1 MALEAWRSH
10 LRHMHDYLPDRII
23 PNATHLD
30 HVKILN
36 AALTDY
42 KRQWEKQGLYGR
54 RLLEFNHEQY
64 APICRKYKIPEETC
78 SPSELM
84 RAVERRDM
92 NVVYRKRCCPINKF
106 YSMIITDTPGFISA
120 PDKSIRKPVVKSQE
134 QRPAEKSH
142 HKEDPIR
149 KDAQSNPIR
158 RNPAINPMAGGS
170 DNTPWNHA
178 PTGSTKLDVLIR
190 KPSVNQRDLKKGQS
204 FNPIAG
210 EEKGDDDNEG
220 GDGMED
226 VENSLYD
233 NRMVPADKKVLMDVL
248 WKINCIKTKHLPK
261 EYTTQRQNALDKA
274 QREFEA
280 RGQTPAYL
288 DGVKP
293 PWNGGVG
300 LAFARY
306 NEMILAK
313 LEMQLS
319 LLRESNAQACKLKD
333 ASLDTN
339 GPRGQGR
346 R

>member
-1 MALEAWRSH
+1 
-10 LRHMHDYLPDRII
+10 
-23 PNATHLD
+23 
-30 HVKILN
+30 
-36 AALTDY
+36 
-42 KRQWEKQGLYGR
+42 
-54 RLLEFNHEQY
+54 
-64 APICRKYKIPEETC
+64 
-78 SPSELM
+78 
-84 RAVERRDM
+84 
-92 NVVYRKRCCPINKF
+92 
-106 YSMIITDTPGFISA
+106 
-120 PDKSIRKPVVKSQE
+120 
-134 QRPAEKSH
+134 
-142 HKEDPIR
+142 
-149 KDAQSNPIR
+149 
-158 RNPAINPMAGGS
+158 MAGGS
-170 DNTPWNHA
+170 DNTPWNHT

-190 KPSVNQRDLKKGQS
+190 KPSVNQGDLKKGQS

-210 EEKGDDDNEG
+210 EEKGDDDEG

-233 NRMVPADKKVLMDVL
+233 SRMVPADKKVLMDVL
-248 WKINCIKTKHLPK
+248 WKINCIKTKNLPK

-300 LAFARY
+300 LAFTRY

-313 LEMQLS
+313 LEMQLN

>member
-1 MALEAWRSH
+1 MGEARALRETTI
-10 LRHMHDYLPDRII
+10 RIQSRTI
-23 PNATHLD
+23 
-30 HVKILN
+30 
-36 AALTDY
+36 
-42 KRQWEKQGLYGR
+42 
-54 RLLEFNHEQY
+54 
-64 APICRKYKIPEETC
+64 APICRKYYIPEETC
-78 SPSELM
+78 SPKELM
-84 RAVERRDM
+84 GALERRDM

-120 PDKSIRKPVVKSQE
+120 PDKSIRKPHSKSYE
-134 QRPAEKSH
+134 QRPTEKSH

-149 KDAQSNPIR
+149 KDAKSEVIR
-158 RNPAINPMAGGS
+158 RNLAINPMARGS
-170 DNTPWNHA
+170 DNTPWNHT

-190 KPSVNQRDLKKGQS
+190 KPSVNQGDLKQGQS

-210 EEKGDDDNEG
+210 EEKGDSSEG
-220 GDGMED
+220 GNEMED

-233 NRMVPADKKVLMDVL
+233 SRMVPADKKVLMDAL
-248 WKINCIKTKHLPK
+248 WKIKCIKTKVLPK

-280 RGQTPAYL
+280 SGQTPAYL

-319 LLRESNAQACKLKD
+319 LLRENNAQACRLKD
-333 ASLDTN
+333 ASSDTN
-339 GPRGQGR
+339 GPMGQGR